1 MPTNPESDIQLGR
14 RTELDRIGVQPQ
26 SNTDSVIDGVSS
38 HASEP
43 PPLQQDPSEPIPV
56 QQDDLQE
63 AVGSNNLNNS
73 DGAILDDQP
82 AVATSLNS
90 TETSESPVDSSFTEV
105 SPPTQTAMNGNY
117 VDEAEV
123 FTDTRWS
130 RPFHYYADV
139 FADLSAD
146 DREIMWQWFQL
157 TGPR

>member
-1 MPTNPESDIQLGR
+1 M
-14 RTELDRIGVQPQ
+14 
-26 SNTDSVIDGVSS
+26 IDGVSS

-73 DGAILDDQP
+73 DGAILNDQP
-82 AVATSLNS
+82 AVTTSLNS
-90 TETSESPVDSSFTEV
+90 TESSESLVDSSFTEV
-105 SPPTQTAMNGNY
+105 TPPTQTAMNGNY

-123 FTDTRWS
+123 YTDTRWS

-139 FADLSAD
+139 LADLTRGRPRDHVAMVPAD
-146 DREIMWQWFQL
+146 WPSLSEQPGGFS
-157 TGPR
+157 